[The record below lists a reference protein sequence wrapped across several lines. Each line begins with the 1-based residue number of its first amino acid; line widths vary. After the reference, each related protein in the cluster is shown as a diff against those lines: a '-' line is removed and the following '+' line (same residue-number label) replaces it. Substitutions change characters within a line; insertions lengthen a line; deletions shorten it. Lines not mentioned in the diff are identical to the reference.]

1 MSDVQNP
8 TSVQGNLARSAAV
21 IGVGMAAAMLVPNRA
36 DALSLT
42 YAGSIPGTGD
52 VKVLNYALA
61 LEEFEAALY
70 QASLAQLSV
79 LGVAA
84 GNKVFD
90 LLTEFAIVE
99 QDHAT
104 FLRSALTQT
113 SGPVIS
119 KFTYDF
125 SKVTSATSARDIL
138 ELVLQVEA
146 TGVRAYLGAVPLLSV
161 GSKYLQIAAAIQG
174 TEARHTSVLTIAR
187 NQLYATG
194 SNVAPLNPDNNVS
207 GTFTSNS
214 FKYETYS
221 PSGYN
226 ALKPNEG
233 VIGIDANLQPDTVL
247 AAVGPFFAAPIS
259 S

>member
-1 MSDVQNP
+1 MSDTQNP
-8 TSVQGNLARSAAV
+8 NPAQGHPARNAAV
-21 IGVGMAAAMLVPNRA
+21 IGAGMVAALLVSGRA
-36 DALSLT
+36 NALSLT

-70 QASLAQLSV
+70 QAALARLTA

-84 GNKVFD
+84 GNKAFD
-90 LLTEFAIVE
+90 LLTEFSVVE

-104 FLRSALTQT
+104 FLRGALAQT

-119 KFTYDF
+119 QFTYDF
-125 SKVTSATSARDIL
+125 STVTNAASAQSVL

-146 TGVRAYLGAVPLLSV
+146 TGVRAYLGAIPLLST

-187 NQLYATG
+187 NQLYATTTDI
-194 SNVAPLNPDNNVS
+194 APINLDNNKS
-207 GTFTSNS
+207 GMFPISA
-214 FKYETYS
+214 FKYETYA

-226 ALKPNEG
+226 PLKPNEG
-233 VIGIDANLQPDTVL
+233 VIGIDANLSPDTVL
-247 AAVGPFFAAPIS
+247 AAVGPFFAAPVS
-259 S
+259 G